1 MARSNAGRRRS
12 GAARANAPRAAGL
25 AAAPGGA
32 ASLDDA
38 ARPRLWQDL
47 ELRPFTDPTDA
58 RPLFDFA
65 ALPWPDPELLTYGWG
80 AFPAA
85 GGAPLAAV
93 LAERAGRAVLLHGP
107 VIAGTLPD
115 PLALAGELLAAA
127 LPHAAA
133 LGADTAFARPQG
145 LDRVW
150 IRHGFIP
157 VPESALP
164 AAFAGRE
171 GVGLYGWRGGSALWS
186 FRPGDEDDAAM
197 SVGRRQRRSA

>member
-1 MARSNAGRRRS
+1 LARSNGGRRRP
-12 GAARANAPRAAGL
+12 GAARETSVRAAGN

-32 ASLDDA
+32 ASVDDA
-38 ARPRLWQDL
+38 SRPRLWQDL
-47 ELRPFTDPTDA
+47 ELRPLPDPTPA
-58 RPLFDFA
+58 RPLFEFA
-65 ALPWPDPELLTYGWG
+65 AVPWPDPSVVTFGWG
-80 AFPAA
+80 AAPAA
-85 GGAPLAAV
+85 GGALLAAV

-107 VIAGTLPD
+107 LITSHAE
-115 PLALAGELLAAA
+115 PLALAAELLGAA
-127 LPHAAA
+127 LAHAGA

-150 IRHGFIP
+150 IRFGFIP

-186 FRPGDEDDAAM
+186 FRDGDARITA
-197 SVGRRQRRSA
+197 

>member
-1 MARSNAGRRRS
+1 M
-12 GAARANAPRAAGL
+12 RAAGN

-38 ARPRLWQDL
+38 TRPRLWQDL
-47 ELRPFTDPTDA
+47 QLHVLTDPSQA

-65 ALPWPDPELLTYGWG
+65 ALPWPDPSSVTFGWG
-80 AFPAA
+80 AAPAA
-85 GGAPLAAV
+85 GGALIAAV
-93 LAERAGRAVLLHGP
+93 LAERAGRAIMLHGP
-107 VIAGTLPD
+107 LIASHPE
-115 PLALAGELLAAA
+115 PLALAGELLSAA
-127 LPHAAA
+127 LVHAAA

-150 IRHGFIP
+150 IRFGFIP

-164 AAFAGRE
+164 AAFAGRA

-186 FRPGDEDDAAM
+186 FRDVDA
-197 SVGRRQRRSA
+197 RISA